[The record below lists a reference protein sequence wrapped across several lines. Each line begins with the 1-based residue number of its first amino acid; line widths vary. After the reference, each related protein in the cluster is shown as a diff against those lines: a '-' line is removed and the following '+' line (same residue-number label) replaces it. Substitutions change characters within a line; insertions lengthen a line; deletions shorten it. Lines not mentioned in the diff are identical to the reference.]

1 VVEAVSDADW
11 EDQMR
16 VTWADRLRY
25 EAAQEPLSDT
35 VRESMLGAARFIDL
49 SEKAA
54 DSAARLI
61 EELDEK
67 IAELEESS

>member
-1 VVEAVSDADW
+1 
-11 EDQMR
+11 
-16 VTWADRLRY
+16 
-25 EAAQEPLSDT
+25 
-35 VRESMLGAARFIDL
+35 MLGAARFIDL